1 MNKPLLV
8 EMRATQST
16 VEPALPAS
24 GRVLRACMSVALA
37 ASPALVYGQIYAGTS
52 PQSGAL
58 ILSSFAAN
66 DTSVLLMPALARPDA
81 IADPANAP
89 GRAHAPRATRPIS
102 PELQRIVDS
111 AAARSA
117 ISSRLIHAVIETESQ
132 YEPKAVSTRGAIGLM
147 QLLPSTAK
155 RFGAKDPFDPGQ
167 NVSAGAAYLKWLMG
181 FFGDDL
187 ELVLAGYN
195 AGEQAVVRAGRKV
208 PPYAETQAY
217 VKKVMAALQRTV
229 PAPL

>member
-1 MNKPLLV
+1 MTG
-8 EMRATQST
+8 A
-16 VEPALPAS
+16 A
-24 GRVLRACMSVALA
+24 LRACVWAALA
-37 ASPALVYGQIYAGTS
+37 AAPFSAYAQIYAGTS

-58 ILSSFAAN
+58 ILSSFASN
-66 DTSVLLMPALARPDA
+66 DTSVLLIPARPEVA
-81 IADPANAP
+81 TAVAP
-89 GRAHAPRATRPIS
+89 VSSRPPGARKVVS
-102 PELQRIVDS
+102 AELQRIVDS
-111 AAARSA
+111 AASRSA
-117 ISSRLIHAVIETESQ
+117 ISAQLIHAVIETESQ

-155 RFGAKDPFDPGQ
+155 RFGAQDPFDPGQ

-181 FFGDDL
+181 YFGDDL

-195 AGEQAVVRAGRKV
+195 AGEQAVVRAGRKI

-217 VKKVMAALQRTV
+217 VKKVMATLQRAT